1 MNIKSFVVC
10 CAIFFAPLLSNAQ
23 VKIGG
28 DTTKPDSKAILELSD
43 TSRGF
48 LLPRL
53 TKAQMNAI
61 DTPTNG
67 LLVFNTTDNS
77 IFQYKSSNSLWMP
90 IRSDSSDWFLDTAS
104 KKLYLKFGLENDDS
118 IYYHT
123 EKKKFLFTDTRY
135 YTLSGGSVFN
145 LDEGNSDK
153 YIFKVTASKFF
164 RDTVN
169 LNSANMY
176 SIYEAD
182 NDTIAMNRPYEATY
196 TSLSAQAVVTPGA
209 KQKIGSITGLASS
222 VGFGGQ
228 DSIQTVVGHSNSVS
242 ANGNGFI
249 FNLTGLN
256 NSTNISAADTANVG
270 SLYGINNSM
279 NYSSAGNKSKVEGN
293 LYGYFLNIRSNFAAK
308 VAFGSAY
315 GVYLRDVTAATQGKN
330 YSIYTSKGYNRFGD
344 STLITDL
351 TLIKPR
357 AILDINSNSAMIL
370 PVGTTAQRPALAY
383 VGMLRYNSENST
395 PEAMTSTG
403 WVNLKSPVLSSTVPL
418 DFPVIAPDSTMVMS
432 FGVPSAAMGN
442 VVTVSP
448 VNAMLPGTFIA
459 YSRVVSPGL
468 VEIAFGNLTAAP
480 LDPPADNYNIRVIQ

>member
-1 MNIKSFVVC
+1 M
-10 CAIFFAPLLSNAQ
+10 
-23 VKIGG
+23 
-28 DTTKPDSKAILELSD
+28 
-43 TSRGF
+43 
-48 LLPRL
+48 
-53 TKAQMNAI
+53 
-61 DTPTNG
+61 
-67 LLVFNTTDNS
+67 
-77 IFQYKSSNSLWMP
+77 
-90 IRSDSSDWFLDTAS
+90 
-104 KKLYLKFGLENDDS
+104 
-118 IYYHT
+118 
-123 EKKKFLFTDTRY
+123 
-135 YTLSGGSVFN
+135 
-145 LDEGNSDK
+145 
-153 YIFKVTASKFF
+153 
-164 RDTVN
+164 
-169 LNSANMY
+169 
-176 SIYEAD
+176 
-182 NDTIAMNRPYEATY
+182 
-196 TSLSAQAVVTPGA
+196 
-209 KQKIGSITGLASS
+209 
-222 VGFGGQ
+222 
-228 DSIQTVVGHSNSVS
+228 
-242 ANGNGFI
+242 
-249 FNLTGLN
+249 TGLN